1 MKGME
6 LFKIFVLA
14 MLCEAIW
21 ETIKMTWQ
29 NGKFSLDRLGALL
42 LGILL
47 AMATKMDILSL
58 AGLNAIYPV
67 IGMAC
72 TGVIVSRGANFTHD
86 LLNLMSDTQVS
97 QRLRREELVNR
108 KSRDS

>member
-1 MKGME
+1 ME

-14 MLCEAIW
+14 LLCEAIW
-21 ETIKMTWQ
+21 ETIKMTWE
-29 NGKFSLDRLGALL
+29 NGKISLDRVGALL

-47 AMATKMDILSL
+47 AVATRMDILSL
-58 AGLNAIYPV
+58 AGLNAIHPV
-67 IGMAC
+67 IGIAC

-86 LLNLMSDTQVS
+86 LLNLMSDTQAN
-97 QRLRREELVNR
+97 QRLKRQELVNR